1 MTFRASCPHP
11 SPTAPAPTS
20 PDPRLLLDVVIFVIL
35 LLFQVLHDFIQYLR
49 SFFLLRGVCPG
60 RGGSE
65 EGKKKSKNYN
75 LEPPW
80 EGLEV
85 AGYLS
90 RGRSSSTIYFSSPG
104 RSWIPKPPTCALVHW
119 LGANSIQTGD
129 GDANPS
135 C

>member
-20 PDPRLLLDVVIFVIL
+20 PDPRLLLDVLIFVIL

-85 AGYLS
+85 AGYPS
-90 RGRSSSTIYFSSPG
+90 RGRSSIHLLLLPRQVLDSKTSHLCFSSLAGSKQHPN
-104 RSWIPKPPTCALVHW
+104 R
-119 LGANSIQTGD
+119 
-129 GDANPS
+129 
-135 C
+135 